1 VGSGSTSL
9 VFAASLALRCVAA
22 GLAYIAPPRRS
33 RLPVRPLLPTLCLLF
48 TPRPA
53 LQVTSTN
60 VDMASVAP
68 KWHLYSSEE
77 VEAVIGRL

>member
-1 VGSGSTSL
+1 M
-9 VFAASLALRCVAA
+9 
-22 GLAYIAPPRRS
+22 
-33 RLPVRPLLPTLCLLF
+33 RPLLPTLCLLF